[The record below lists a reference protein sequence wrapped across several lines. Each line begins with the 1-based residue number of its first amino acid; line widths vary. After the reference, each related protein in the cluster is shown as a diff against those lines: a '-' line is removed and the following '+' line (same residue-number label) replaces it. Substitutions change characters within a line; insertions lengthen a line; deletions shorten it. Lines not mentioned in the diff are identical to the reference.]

1 MLVRETEKKQRKLE
15 KVERDQ
21 ILLEGGNPDE
31 VFLKRQRIEMFKKT
45 KAAFT
50 KKQRERQLQIVS
62 QLLKESRMQKRLE
75 TKFSKSHWHNREQA
89 PHPSKR
95 NLHLQ
100 KKRKV
105 TMLHVGS
112 GAVDT
117 EEEAPANGRKD
128 GEESAG
134 KPGEGEKNKEVHF
147 DSSDEESRFDDHLQE
162 TKSTAK
168 IASEENLAEPEIQG
182 LWERK
187 RRMVTLSGGG
197 EGGGEKGQE
206 GGKVESKAEREMKES
221 AMEKLRKSVVVKQV
235 AAGREFKVSGKVV
248 FCLSINSHSEEI
260 ASKKYV
266 PTAQSMFEHEL
277 CAVYTVCSLDVNK
290 SCQFCECSCQI
301 WHRQSLMNIRNCRN
315 SFGREELLKDENCL
329 RSDKIGNFWVYCR
342 LQQLVTSAI
351 AQ

>member
-50 KKQRERQLQIVS
+50 KKQRKRQLQIVS

-105 TMLHVGS
+105 TMLHDGS
-112 GAVDT
+112 GAVDM

-134 KPGEGEKNKEVHF
+134 KSGEGEKNKEVHF
-147 DSSDEESRFDDHLQE
+147 DSSDEESRFDDHLRE

-168 IASEENLAEPEIQG
+168 ITSEENLAEPEIQG
-182 LWERK
+182 LWKRK

-206 GGKVESKAEREMKES
+206 GGKVESKAEREMRES

-235 AAGREFKVSGKVV
+235 AAGREFKVSGEVV
-248 FCLSINSHSEEI
+248 FCLSINSHSEEV
-260 ASKKYV
+260 ASKYV

-277 CAVYTVCSLDVNK
+277 CV
-290 SCQFCECSCQI
+290 QFTQ
-301 WHRQSLMNIRNCRN
+301 
-315 SFGREELLKDENCL
+315 F
-329 RSDKIGNFWVYCR
+329 
-342 LQQLVTSAI
+342 A
-351 AQ
+351 A